1 MKPILHR
8 NGQPIHKIGLG
19 TMTWGEQNSEADAHQ
34 QIDYA
39 LDQGV
44 NLIDAA
50 EMYPVPPRE
59 ETQGRTETIIGRWFA
74 KTGRRDDWFLATK
87 ATGPRAE
94 FHFLRGGPRHTES
107 QLTEALDNS
116 LKRLQTD
123 RVDLYQLHWPER
135 TANNFGALGYRHI
148 EEETTPLVDTM
159 TALGK
164 LIHSGKI
171 LHYGLS
177 NDTPWGVMRMIA
189 IADELGLPRPLTI
202 QNPYSL
208 LNRTFEIGLA
218 EISHRE
224 NIGLLAYS
232 PLAMGLLSGKYYGGQ
247 KPENSRLALFGR
259 FGRYDAPQTKRAA
272 DRYAD
277 LARSHELEPAQMALA
292 WAASQPFVASV
303 LLGAT
308 TMDQLRMN
316 LASAQLGLSEAVLE
330 GIKEIHTDQP
340 NPAP

>member
-1 MKPILHR
+1 MKPILHSDGR
-8 NGQPIHKIGLG
+8 PIHKIGLG
-19 TMTWGEQNSEADAHQ
+19 TMTWGQQNTEAEAHQ

-39 LDQGV
+39 LDQGIQ
-44 NLIDAA
+44 LIDAA

-74 KTGRRDDWFLATK
+74 KTGRRDNWFLATK

-94 FHFLRGGPRHTES
+94 FQFLRGGPRHTEV
-107 QLTEALDNS
+107 QLTEALDGS

-123 RVDLYQLHWPER
+123 HIDLYQLHWPER

-148 EEETTPLVDTM
+148 EEETTPLEETVA
-159 TALGK
+159 ALGK
-164 LIHSGKI
+164 LIQSGKI
-171 LHYGLS
+171 RHYGVS

-189 IADELGLPRPLTI
+189 IADELGVPRPLTI

-232 PLAMGLLSGKYYGGQ
+232 PLAMGLLTGKYYGGH

-259 FGRYDAPQTKRAA
+259 FGRYDAPQTKSAA
-272 DRYAD
+272 DRYTD
-277 LARSHELEPAQMALA
+277 LARAHDLDPAQMALS
-292 WAASQPFVASV
+292 WAAAQPFVSAV

-308 TMDQLRMN
+308 TMDQLRTN
-316 LASAQLGLSEAVLE
+316 IASSHLELPESVLT